1 MRGTSSSNHPSS
13 HSIHAITA
21 MNQKTPAAADCNHVT
36 CRMWLAVATNANVW
50 RRPCYHSL
58 DVTLRDRPFFE
69 PMTGSLGTTPS
80 IHHQLDSAGDSSA
93 PACCTLASAP
103 NPDYT
108 RNSPPPL
115 SHCAASFCTVNSKAP
130 GGHGGSNSRLPPPT
144 PALSP
149 LHQVDEFKDFAGPGI
164 KAAALQQESKRASRD
179 TPLYQHV
186 RQGFE
191 STKIREVHGC
201 CTLQRL

>member
-1 MRGTSSSNHPSS
+1 MHVWIGVYSLIQTDRRKHNFPVYTCGDLTRAGMHLVM
-13 HSIHAITA
+13 HKDEHKHLTMKQHAHRTGG
-21 MNQKTPAAADCNHVT
+21 M
-36 CRMWLAVATNANVW
+36 
-50 RRPCYHSL
+50 HSL
-58 DVTLRDRPFFE
+58 DVTLREHRPFFE

-80 IHHQLDSAGDSSA
+80 IHHQLDSAGCRHGDCSA

-103 NPDYT
+103 NPNYT

-149 LHQVDEFKDFAGPGI
+149 LRQVDEFKDFPGPTRLLFSHNACI
-164 KAAALQQESKRASRD
+164 KKAHQSPLCTKHCTNHQPMPRQQ
-179 TPLYQHV
+179 V
-186 RQGFE
+186 
-191 STKIREVHGC
+191 
-201 CTLQRL
+201 

>member
-1 MRGTSSSNHPSS
+1 VPHVIQRIYAPEESNIIP
-13 HSIHAITA
+13 
-21 MNQKTPAAADCNHVT
+21 
-36 CRMWLAVATNANVW
+36 
-50 RRPCYHSL
+50 HSL
-58 DVTLRDRPFFE
+58 DVTLREHRPCFE

-80 IHHQLDSAGDSSA
+80 IHHQLDSAGCRHGDSSA

-130 GGHGGSNSRLPPPT
+130 GGHGGSNSRQPPPT

-149 LHQVDEFKDFAGPGI
+149 LHLNAVLDQEGP
-164 KAAALQQESKRASRD
+164 AQTSWCSKWAVHGSASR
-179 TPLYQHV
+179 LACKASSSH
-186 RQGFE
+186 
-191 STKIREVHGC
+191 
-201 CTLQRL
+201 L